1 MQLSTSAPMAA
12 RLKRGWLPKIGVVVL
27 VLAVAAGAFALG
39 RGGEHSTTA
48 RVLKGPSGDRFS
60 IHYPS
65 NWRPLSKD
73 ELALVGGSPL
83 AALRRKDKSG
93 FVIVRREKGRAGGDL
108 QRFTS
113 SLIKELKRKVP
124 DFKARTAKVI
134 KIRSGKAF
142 FISYIRKRAGTV
154 HGLVLVPAGSKTYT
168 LNTVSAG
175 KAPVTAREIGRIILS
190 FDA

>member
-1 MQLSTSAPMAA
+1 M
-12 RLKRGWLPKIGVVVL
+12 RWLPKIGVVVL
-27 VLAVAAGAFALG
+27 VLAVATGAFALG
-39 RGGEHSTTA
+39 RDGEHSTTA
-48 RVLKGPSGDRFS
+48 RVLKGPSGDRFT
-60 IHYPS
+60 IHYPA

-93 FVIVRREKGRAGGDL
+93 FVIVRREQGRAGGDL

-134 KIRSGKAF
+134 KLRSGKAF
-142 FISYIRKRAGTV
+142 FISYIRKQRGTV

-175 KAPVTAREIGRIILS
+175 KAPVTAREIGRIIVS